1 MKKYRIIGFSTV
13 KTIKDGFSSIRAA
26 AAWAEDNM
34 YFGGIWS
41 AGWDI
46 EAYEE

>member
-13 KTIKDGFSSIRAA
+13 KTIKDGFPSIRAA